1 MIGKLFKKDIN
12 RNIEG
17 VVKADSLSDEAVFQ
31 EVDEYVIT
39 NELHQKLDDF
49 FEEYSQTIGKTT
61 SDIGVWISGHFGSGK
76 SHLLKILSYILTDDR
91 KHSDLIGELFLEKID
106 DFELKNNI
114 QKALKSPSKTILFN
128 IDQKSDIGFKQQ
140 NDAILSVF
148 MKVFNEM
155 RGYYPKFGY
164 IAQFESDLDKKGK
177 FESFKKKFQEISGES
192 WESGREAVLL
202 YSDDFAKAL
211 ASVDGISQDSAKE
224 LIDKYEENY
233 SLSIEDFAKEVK
245 AYIDKQEPNFRLVFF
260 VDEIGQYIG
269 DNTKLMLNLQT
280 IVETLSTVCKGQAWI
295 VVTSQSAVDELV
307 NSDKKMENDFS
318 KILGRFKVKLNLT
331 SQNANEVIQ
340 KRLLDKKEE
349 AKRDL
354 QAIYQKIKNS
364 LPSIIHFTD
373 RSRMYKNYKTE
384 DDFILS
390 YPFIPYQFDLLQSSI
405 TGLSKHNVFQ
415 GRHQSTGE
423 RSMLDVVQNIAK
435 KIADK
440 EIGNVATYDGFFDGL
455 SSIIRGDVQT
465 QIQKATDILT
475 PFEAKVLKTLF
486 MVKYVKEFTSNLD
499 NITTLLI
506 DNIIDINI
514 SKLKKDVKNALEVLN
529 QQKYIQKV
537 GDRYEYLTDVEQDIE
552 KEIASTEIEQRE
564 VINELVS
571 WIYDDIIKINKIRYS
586 KNRQIYPFTRKLD
599 DVIVKGTK
607 EEDLSID
614 IITPYNSMEYDDK
627 KLFHK
632 SMAERGLFISL
643 PNSYELMQDLETY
656 VKTKKYIPQKQ
667 SGSLS
672 NNEKIL
678 LMNKADNNNTRR
690 EKLQNDIKEYLE
702 NAPIYL
708 NGKTLE
714 IASKDIKTRLES
726 AFETLIQSVYPSISL
741 LTKVYEEQDIKTILE
756 QSDDLLTGSDDA
768 LTQAESEI
776 YGYIKR
782 EKNSHKTTTIS
793 TILEHFKTRP
803 YGWYQNAIL
812 SLLASMYMKQ
822 KIDLKQN
829 STPLNKDEVLQA
841 LLNNRQFHTIITVR
855 EEIAPQKIQQVKS
868 ILTQLYPEVNFQIST
883 PRDIYQLC
891 KTQTSK
897 LTEKIKNYKNLN
909 YPFGNSFDEI
919 LEVLTPLSRLKE
931 DELFD
936 KLTSLEDDLLDCKE
950 DLIEPLMEFMN
961 GEQRKIYDEIREF
974 LKTNKDNLR
983 YINDSSKVALEELLK
998 NDKAFLG
1005 QHIQRAKKV
1014 LDSLKDRLTP
1024 LIESNRQEAIEK
1036 IDNLIQKIQS
1046 NKNFQKVPVDERHKI
1061 IKPLL
1066 HIKDEINDT
1075 INIDTIKQRVSAEA
1089 LDNELI
1095 NAEEK
1100 MYELIPEDI
1109 KPTNKPK
1116 AIKFAQVYPKTIHS
1130 LSSEEDVREYIKDLE
1145 QKLLQE
1151 IKEGKEIIL

>member
-1 MIGKLFKKDIN
+1 M
-12 RNIEG
+12 
-17 VVKADSLSDEAVFQ
+17 
-31 EVDEYVIT
+31 
-39 NELHQKLDDF
+39 
-49 FEEYSQTIGKTT
+49 
-61 SDIGVWISGHFGSGK
+61 
-76 SHLLKILSYILTDDR
+76 
-91 KHSDLIGELFLEKID
+91 
-106 DFELKNNI
+106 
-114 QKALKSPSKTILFN
+114 
-128 IDQKSDIGFKQQ
+128 
-140 NDAILSVF
+140 
-148 MKVFNEM
+148 
-155 RGYYPKFGY
+155 
-164 IAQFESDLDKKGK
+164 
-177 FESFKKKFQEISGES
+177 
-192 WESGREAVLL
+192 
-202 YSDDFAKAL
+202 
-211 ASVDGISQDSAKE
+211 
-224 LIDKYEENY
+224 
-233 SLSIEDFAKEVK
+233 
-245 AYIDKQEPNFRLVFF
+245 
-260 VDEIGQYIG
+260 
-269 DNTKLMLNLQT
+269 
-280 IVETLSTVCKGQAWI
+280 
-295 VVTSQSAVDELV
+295 
-307 NSDKKMENDFS
+307 
-318 KILGRFKVKLNLT
+318 
-331 SQNANEVIQ
+331 
-340 KRLLDKKEE
+340 
-349 AKRDL
+349 
-354 QAIYQKIKNS
+354 
-364 LPSIIHFTD
+364 
-373 RSRMYKNYKTE
+373 
-384 DDFILS
+384 
-390 YPFIPYQFDLLQSSI
+390 
-405 TGLSKHNVFQ
+405 
-415 GRHQSTGE
+415 
-423 RSMLDVVQNIAK
+423 
-435 KIADK
+435 
-440 EIGNVATYDGFFDGL
+440 
-455 SSIIRGDVQT
+455 
-465 QIQKATDILT
+465 
-475 PFEAKVLKTLF
+475 
-486 MVKYVKEFTSNLD
+486 
-499 NITTLLI
+499 
-506 DNIIDINI
+506 
-514 SKLKKDVKNALEVLN
+514 
-529 QQKYIQKV
+529 
-537 GDRYEYLTDVEQDIE
+537 
-552 KEIASTEIEQRE
+552 
-564 VINELVS
+564 
-571 WIYDDIIKINKIRYS
+571 
-586 KNRQIYPFTRKLD
+586 D